1 MSATSAADVKDS
13 DTITIDTRLL
23 GEISIPAASVY
34 TFPTGLPGFEAQ
46 TRFALIPAAGAH
58 VFWLQSLDE
67 PGLAFVMADPFVAIE
82 GYEVDLKPSELR
94 ELGLEQASDA
104 LVFVIVTLPA
114 VEQDSATANFRGP
127 VVLNTRTRTGRQVV
141 SAADT
146 YDIHTPFNLR
156 ALVSGT

>member
-1 MSATSAADVKDS
+1 MSAPIAADVKDS
-13 DTITIDTRLL
+13 ESVAIDSLLL
-23 GEISIPAASVY
+23 GEVSIPAASVY
-34 TFPTGLPGFEAQ
+34 TFPNGLPGFENH
-46 TRFALIPAAGAH
+46 TRFALIPAAGQH

-67 PGLAFVMADPFVAIE
+67 RSLAFVMADPFVAID

-114 VEQDSATANFRGP
+114 QEQDNATANFRGP
-127 VVLNTRTRTGRQVV
+127 VVLNTRTNMGRQVV

-156 ALVSGT
+156 ALISGA